1 MDFYL
6 HLESN
11 ACVQEFPRNSQHN
24 FKNRLS
30 YPIYMKERGWR
41 VGLANVSYALS
52 RLRRFSYDKFGEEG
66 KHIFWGGISM
76 EITFNNQSDIEK
88 ITLSNSI
95 YLTWTRFV
103 EMGRT
108 FQSGVELMKF
118 LVDYYGGFISETK
131 RHGADF
137 MIKKYDKRADDPHEL
152 DFDKVL
158 LEGRGYITLKWE
170 EDDLIIDNTHTWRED
185 KNVFGNAMNA
195 RPSIRF
201 GTELAL
207 AMDWIRYDALN
218 DEYLLQHNNLQMM
231 SLEKPAERP
240 QDYQGKYW
248 KVEVEFL
255 YLSVFA
261 DWKFTNL
268 NFLSE
273 NMIGWN
279 IPHKHGIERKLRFES
294 NVAASTIVG
303 NQITHVLR
311 EIQYVPSTKYYK
323 PSHIQYIPVRQQF
336 CDIIKV
342 DLREE
347 NGEHATFETGKTTV
361 TLHFKQ
367 YDH

>member
-1 MDFYL
+1 
-6 HLESN
+6 
-11 ACVQEFPRNSQHN
+11 
-24 FKNRLS
+24 
-30 YPIYMKERGWR
+30 
-41 VGLANVSYALS
+41 
-52 RLRRFSYDKFGEEG
+52 
-66 KHIFWGGISM
+66 
-76 EITFNNQSDIEK
+76 
-88 ITLSNSI
+88 
-95 YLTWTRFV
+95 
-103 EMGRT
+103 
-108 FQSGVELMKF
+108 
-118 LVDYYGGFISETK
+118 
-131 RHGADF
+131 
-137 MIKKYDKRADDPHEL
+137 
-152 DFDKVL
+152 
-158 LEGRGYITLKWE
+158 
-170 EDDLIIDNTHTWRED
+170 
-185 KNVFGNAMNA
+185 
-195 RPSIRF
+195 
-201 GTELAL
+201 
-207 AMDWIRYDALN
+207 
-218 DEYLLQHNNLQMM
+218 MM

-240 QDYQGKYW
+240 QDYQGKCW

-303 NQITHVLR
+303 NQIIHVLR

-323 PSHIQYIPVRQQF
+323 PSHFQYIPVRQQF